1 MLRLFLRALPGPQ
14 EPVCYSEGVSVVVT
28 IQATTAASFRVGMKT
43 LCRTALRKTV
53 FGGEAHKLRQ
63 SKSARANFGRHL
75 RSRSLVDCAKPQPW
89 SFARRAPLHLHC
101 QGCELRGSGAG
112 GGIARTDPRKSWDR
126 THRTASLHCVSCA
139 CPSARR
145 RSRFGFSNL
154 ENRSALLAALHYDTA
169 TDRQA
174 ISLDIVVEVFH
185 DLAQRHETVRIVS
198 VGFGSKHPHL
208 EVRSHQCE

>member
-75 RSRSLVDCAKPQPW
+75 RSRILVACAKPQPW
-89 SFARRAPLHLHC
+89 SFARRAPFHLHC
-101 QGCELRGSGAG
+101 QGCEPRGMEADSAL
-112 GGIARTDPRKSWDR
+112 ART
-126 THRTASLHCVSCA
+126 
-139 CPSARR
+139 
-145 RSRFGFSNL
+145 
-154 ENRSALLAALHYDTA
+154 
-169 TDRQA
+169 
-174 ISLDIVVEVFH
+174 
-185 DLAQRHETVRIVS
+185 
-198 VGFGSKHPHL
+198 HPPN
-208 EVRSHQCE
+208 